1 MAKIPVIPEAAIEEQ
16 FLRASG
22 PGGQNVNKVE
32 TAVQLRVDLTRAELP
47 ERVLARLVALAGRRV
62 TTEGVLV
69 IEASRHRSQDRNRTD
84 ARARLDELLA
94 EAAAPPPP
102 PRRAT
107 RPTRASKERRL
118 EGKARR
124 SGVKKLRAEKPRA
137 E

>member
-1 MAKIPVIPEAAIEEQ
+1 MPRIPPIPEDAIEER

-32 TAVQLRVDLTRAELP
+32 TAVELRLDLARMALP
-47 ERVLARLVALAGRRV
+47 EAVARRLATLAGRRI
-62 TTEGVLV
+62 TNDGVLV
-69 IEASRHRSQDRNRTD
+69 IQAQRHRSQERNRAEARERLD
-84 ARARLDELLA
+84 DLLARAA
-94 EAAAPPPP
+94 EPPPP

-118 EGKARR
+118 EGKAKRA
-124 SGVKKLRAEKPRA
+124 GVKRLRAEKPRA